1 MLKPNA
7 FTNPIKILRARNGFG
22 IIEVMVA
29 AGLLLIISIGMT
41 SLITNMQKEQRRQT
55 LLQVLVSQKN
65 RFENAIL
72 NTSSWAN
79 TITASG
85 GTVNVNTYCLL
96 NQVACST
103 ITLWT
108 GSYSTSY
115 QTLILKDG
123 TAGAATFYD
132 GTGAAGSIQGF
143 TESGTACNTFT
154 TAAAGNDACPIGY
167 RVSWAPQNIVSSN
180 PKITVYAKMM
190 FNPSDSNPFKTFLNA
205 SPSIATLNTK
215 YDVAIDRTASAS
227 SKSFYATYTKA
238 VSASGATISCSTG
251 GFGTCSVGPTA
262 AAFAAFGTGGRGT
275 YTITAGTDPFGLVDQ
290 TVTTAV
296 RLKNIG
302 SYKCNAKSY
311 AFGTDGA
318 QLRVSRTNNTAA
330 VVAGPVSGY
339 ASKTQYGYTT
349 LILDSV
355 IIVTQPNTDIVME
368 QRCDAIP
375 LSGNDTTIGQCS
387 LGFSGASYTPSPAE
401 IATLNC
407 ILID

>member
-1 MLKPNA
+1 MMKPRSSV
-7 FTNPIKILRARNGFG
+7 NPFKILRERNGFG

-41 SLITNMQKEQRRQT
+41 SLISNMQKEQRRQT

-85 GTVNVNTYCLL
+85 GTLNVNTYCLL

-103 ITLWT
+103 ITVWS

-227 SKSFYATYTKA
+227 SKAFYATYTKA
-238 VSASGATISCSTG
+238 VSGSNCTNGGYGQCSTSFTS
-251 GFGTCSVGPTA
+251 FGSA
-262 AAFAAFGTGGRGT
+262 GRGT
-275 YTITAGTDPFGLVDQ
+275 YTITAGTDPFGLVDS

-318 QLRVSRTNNTAA
+318 QLQIARTNNTPA
-330 VVAGPVSGY
+330 VLAGPVSSF
-339 ASKTQYGYTT
+339 ASQTRYGYTT
-349 LILDSV
+349 IILDSV
-355 IIVTQPNTDIVME
+355 IIVTQANTDIVM
-368 QRCDAIP
+368 QQKCDTAP
-375 LSGNDTTIGQCS
+375 TSGSDASIASCS
-387 LGFSGASYTPSPAE
+387 LGFASSSYTPSPAE